1 MLSISASIFD
11 PLGFI
16 APVTAKI
23 KTIFQLLCKDKL
35 DWDEIIPEKIALV
48 WNKFVEELKHLAEVW
63 YSRFVFSANFSSGS
77 RIELHGFCDS
87 SQEVYCAVVYL
98 RLVYQGAVHVCFL
111 ASKTKVAPLKTLT
124 IPQLELLGCLLL
136 SKLIREVLVGVK
148 KRIDLHDIFCWT
160 DSEVALCWVNG
171 KEKSWEPWI
180 ENRVVA
186 IRKVVDREKWH
197 FVKGEVNPA
206 DVPSRLSSSL
216 KEGFSGCWF
225 RGPLMLWS
233 QELAFERVNA
243 GRVDEN
249 SLVGRVDVEVSA
261 EVVNFSNTTTRGTP
275 SNKRSISAV
284 IDCTRY
290 SSLKKL
296 VLTTGY
302 VM

>member
-1 MLSISASIFD
+1 MF
-11 PLGFI
+11 
-16 APVTAKI
+16 
-23 KTIFQLLCKDKL
+23 
-35 DWDEIIPEKIALV
+35 
-48 WNKFVEELKHLAEVW
+48 
-63 YSRFVFSANFSSGS
+63 FSF
-77 RIELHGFCDS
+77 
-87 SQEVYCAVVYL
+87 
-98 RLVYQGAVHVCFL
+98 
-111 ASKTKVAPLKTLT
+111 KTKVASLKTLT
-124 IPQLELLGCLLL
+124 SPRLELLGCLLL
-136 SKLIREVLVGVK
+136 SKLICEVLVGVK

-160 DSEVALCWVNG
+160 HSEVALCLVNG
-171 KEKSWEPWI
+171 KGKGWEPWI

-206 DVPSRLSSSL
+206 DVPTRLPSSL
-216 KEGFSGCWF
+216 KESFSGCWF
-225 RGPLMLWS
+225 RGRLMLWS

-261 EVVNFSNTTTRGTP
+261 EDVNFSNTTTRGTP
-275 SNKRSISAV
+275 NNRCSISAV

-296 VLTTGY
+296 LLTTGC